1 MELLEKRRLEYEQ
14 CMDFQIFQRDCA
26 QMDVVIVKQE
36 VSCTSF
42 QSISFSAMLCIIPQP
57 ENFAGSPKKLS

>member
-36 VSCTSF
+36 VSSIFF
-42 QSISFSAMLCIIPQP
+42 QGMPFLQCLLYYPTA
-57 ENFAGSPKKLS
+57 